1 MARLQK
7 NTGRMLM
14 KLKMKAIGLAVAIII
29 GISGCGI
36 IQKDTTEGKVIDG
49 KEVIAVVNGENILKS
64 DFDSQVNQVKSA
76 LEANGQDFSTDEGK
90 KNLQE
95 IKKKVLDSMIKD
107 VLSLQQAKK
116 ENVTLKPNQMQEAV
130 SQLETYHGGK
140 DALDNYLKQ
149 QGMDWK
155 SFEKLLQDQLI
166 INNLKE
172 KLTANVKVSDEDVKK
187 YFDSNK
193 DMFKLPSP
201 EIRASHILVPTEDEA
216 NKVLAE
222 IKAGEDFAE
231 LARKYSTDPG
241 SKDKGGD
248 LGYFGK
254 GKMVPEFEKAAF
266 ALKQGEVSQPVKT
279 QFGYHIIKVTGERT
293 SLSFDDVKDYIKSNL
308 LTSKKDEEFNKF
320 LDQWQKQSKIEKY
333 L

>member
-1 MARLQK
+1 
-7 NTGRMLM
+7 M
-14 KLKMKAIGLAVAIII
+14 KLNVKAIGLIVAIFF
-29 GISGCGI
+29 GISGCGL
-36 IQKDTTEGKVIDG
+36 IQKDTTEGKIIDG
-49 KEVIAVVNGENILKS
+49 KQVVAMVNGEKILKS
-64 DFDSQVNQVKSA
+64 DFDAQMNQVKSA
-76 LEANGQDFSTDEGK
+76 LEANGQNFSTEEGK

-95 IKKKVLDSMIKD
+95 MKKKVLDSMIKD
-107 VLSLQQAKK
+107 VLALQEAKK
-116 ENVTLKPNQMQEAV
+116 EKISLYPNQMEQAL

-149 QGMDWK
+149 QNMDRN
-155 SFEKLLQDQLI
+155 SFEKILREQLI

-172 KLTANVKVSDEDVKK
+172 KLTSNIKVGDEEVKK

-201 EIRASHILVPTEDEA
+201 EIRASHILVSTKEEA
-216 NKVLAE
+216 DKVLAE
-222 IKAGEDFAE
+222 IKAGKDFAE
-231 LARKYSTDPG
+231 LAKKYSKDTAT
-241 SKDKGGD
+241 KDKGGD

-266 ALKQGEVSQPVKT
+266 ALRPGQVSEPVKT
-279 QFGYHIIKVTGERT
+279 SYGYHIIKVTGERS

-308 LTSKKDEEFNKF
+308 ESNKKDEEFNKY
-320 LDQWQKQSKIEKY
+320 LDGWQKQAKIEKY

>member
-1 MARLQK
+1 
-7 NTGRMLM
+7 M
-14 KLKMKAIGLAVAIII
+14 KLKIKALGLAMAILI

-36 IQKDTTEGKVIDG
+36 LQKDTTEGKVIDG

-64 DFDSQVNQVKSA
+64 DFDSQVSQVKSA
-76 LEANGQDFSTDEGK
+76 LEANGQNFSTDEGK

-95 IKKKVLDSMIKD
+95 MKQKVLDSMIKD

-116 ENVTLKPNQMQEAV
+116 ENVTLEPNQLEEAI
-130 SQLETYHGGK
+130 SQLEAYHGGK

-149 QGMDWK
+149 QGMDRK

-166 INNLKE
+166 INNLEE
-172 KLTANVKVSDEDVKK
+172 KLTADVIVTDEEVKK
-187 YFDSNK
+187 YFDSNQ

-201 EIRASHILVPTEDEA
+201 EIRASHILVATEDEA
-216 NKVLAE
+216 KKILDE
-222 IKAGEDFAE
+222 IKAGKDFAE
-231 LARKYSTDPG
+231 LAKKYSTDKA
-241 SKDKGGD
+241 SKDNGGD

-254 GKMVPEFEKAAF
+254 GTMDPEFEKAAF

-279 QFGYHIIKVTGERT
+279 QFGYHIIKVTGERA
-293 SLSFDDVKDYIKSNL
+293 SLGFDDVKDYIKSNL
-308 LTSKKDEEFNKF
+308 ESSKKNEEFNKY

>member
-1 MARLQK
+1 
-7 NTGRMLM
+7 M
-14 KLKMKAIGLAVAIII
+14 KLKIKALGLAMAILI

-36 IQKDTTEGKVIDG
+36 LQKDTTEGKVIDG

-64 DFDSQVNQVKSA
+64 DFDSQVSQVKSA
-76 LEANGQDFSTDEGK
+76 LEANGQNFSTDEGK

-95 IKKKVLDSMIKD
+95 MKQKVLDSMIKD

-116 ENVTLKPNQMQEAV
+116 ENVTLEPNQLEEAI
-130 SQLETYHGGK
+130 SQLEAYHGGK

-149 QGMDWK
+149 QGMDRK

-166 INNLKE
+166 INNLEE
-172 KLTANVKVSDEDVKK
+172 KLTADVKVTDEEVKK
-187 YFDSNK
+187 YFDSNQ

-201 EIRASHILVPTEDEA
+201 EIRASHILVATEAEA
-216 NKVLAE
+216 NKLLDE
-222 IKAGEDFAE
+222 IKAGKDFAE
-231 LARKYSTDPG
+231 LAKQYSTDKA
-241 SKDKGGD
+241 SKDNGGD

-254 GKMVPEFEKAAF
+254 GTMDPEFEKAAF

-279 QFGYHIIKVTGERT
+279 QFGYHIIKVTGERA
-293 SLSFDDVKDYIKSNL
+293 SLGFDDVKDYIKSNL
-308 LTSKKDEEFNKF
+308 ESSKKNEEFNKY

>member
-1 MARLQK
+1 
-7 NTGRMLM
+7 M
-14 KLKMKAIGLAVAIII
+14 KTKVIGLAVAILI

-36 IQKDTTEGKVIDG
+36 IQKDTTEGRIIDG

-64 DFDSQVNQVKSA
+64 DFDIQVNQVKSA
-76 LEANGQDFSTDEGK
+76 LESNGQDFSTNEGK

-95 IKKKVLDSMIKD
+95 MKKKVLDSMIKD
-107 VLSLQQAKK
+107 VLALQQAKK
-116 ENVTLKPNQMQEAV
+116 ENVTLKTGQLEEAI

-140 DALDNYLKQ
+140 DALDNYIKQ
-149 QGMDWK
+149 QGLDRK

-166 INNLKE
+166 INNLKD
-172 KLTANVKVSDEDVKK
+172 KLTADVKVTDEDVKK

-222 IKAGEDFAE
+222 IKAGKDFAE

-241 SKDKGGD
+241 SKEKGGD

-254 GKMVPEFEKAAF
+254 GQMVPEFEKAAF
-266 ALKQGEVSQPVKT
+266 ALKPGQVSQPVKT
-279 QFGYHIIKVTGERT
+279 QYGYHIIKVTGERT
-293 SLSFDDVKDYIKSNL
+293 SLSFEDVKDYIKSNL
-308 LTSKKDEEFNKF
+308 ESSRKDEEFSKF

>member
-1 MARLQK
+1 M
-7 NTGRMLM
+7 N
-14 KLKMKAIGLAVAIII
+14 LKIKALGLAIAILI

-36 IQKDTTEGKVIDG
+36 IQKDTTEGRIIDG

-64 DFDSQVNQVKSA
+64 DFDRQVNQVKSA
-76 LEANGQDFSTDEGK
+76 LEANGQDFSTEEGK

-95 IKKKVLDSMIKD
+95 MKKKVLESMIKD

-116 ENVTLKPNQMQEAV
+116 QNVALEPNQLEEAER
-130 SQLETYHGGK
+130 QLETYHGGK

-149 QGMDWK
+149 QGMDRN

-172 KLTANVKVSDEDVKK
+172 KLTADVKVTDEDVRK
-187 YFDSNK
+187 YYDSNK
-193 DMFKLPSP
+193 DMFKLPAP
-201 EIRASHILVPTEDEA
+201 EIRASHILVATEDEA
-216 NKVLAE
+216 RKILDE
-222 IKAGEDFAE
+222 IKAGKDFAD

-254 GKMVPEFEKAAF
+254 GTMDPEFEKAAF
-266 ALKQGEVSQPVKT
+266 SLKQGEVSQPVKT

-308 LTSKKDEEFNKF
+308 ESSRKDEEFNKY
-320 LDQWQKQSKIEKY
+320 LDEWQKQSKIEKY
-333 L
+333 LCP

>member
-1 MARLQK
+1 
-7 NTGRMLM
+7 M
-14 KLKMKAIGLAVAIII
+14 KLSIKALCLAMAILI

-36 IQKDTTEGKVIDG
+36 IQKDTTEGKIIDG

-64 DFDSQVNQVKSA
+64 DFDKQVNQVKSA
-76 LEANGQDFSTDEGK
+76 LEANGQDFSTSEGK

-95 IKKKVLDSMIKD
+95 MKKKVLESMIKD

-116 ENVTLKPNQMQEAV
+116 ENVTLKPNQLEEAE
-130 SQLETYHGGK
+130 SQLEAYHGGK

-149 QGMDWK
+149 QGLDRK

-172 KLTANVKVSDEDVKK
+172 KLTADVKVTDEDVKK

-201 EIRASHILVPTEDEA
+201 EIRASHILVATEDEA
-216 NKVLAE
+216 RKILDE
-222 IKAGEDFAE
+222 LKAGKDFAE
-231 LARKYSTDPG
+231 LAKQYSTDKA

-254 GKMVPEFEKAAF
+254 GTMDPEFEKVAF

-308 LTSKKDEEFNKF
+308 ESSKKDEEFNKY
-320 LDQWQKQSKIEKY
+320 LDEWQKQSKIEKY